1 MGSLLTLCAGATG
14 LVYPRVVVLML
25 GPRDVDL
32 VGGLRVRRT
41 PILARSV
48 RWGGLGFDYVRL
60 TGRLRTKHSIAPCG
74 PGQVPERGG
83 RTPSILPGTA
93 DCHFLQKGGRE

>member
-14 LVYPRVVVLML
+14 LVYPRVVVLKL
-25 GPRDVDL
+25 GPRDDDL
-32 VGGLRVRRT
+32 VGGPRVRRT

-83 RTPSILPGTA
+83 RSPSILPGTA
-93 DCHFLQKGGRE
+93 DCLFLQKGGRE

>member
-41 PILARSV
+41 PILARGV
-48 RWGGLGFDYVRL
+48 RWGGVGV
-60 TGRLRTKHSIAPCG
+60 
-74 PGQVPERGG
+74 
-83 RTPSILPGTA
+83 
-93 DCHFLQKGGRE
+93 